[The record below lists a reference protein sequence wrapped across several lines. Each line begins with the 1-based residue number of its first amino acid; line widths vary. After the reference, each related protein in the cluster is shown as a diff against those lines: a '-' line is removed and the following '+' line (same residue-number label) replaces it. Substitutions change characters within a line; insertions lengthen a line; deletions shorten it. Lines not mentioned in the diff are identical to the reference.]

1 MNTKEQT
8 LNAIAFQATTLKLLS
23 EEKQIHNV
31 ADRILSLVG
40 ELLKEEV
47 K

>member
-8 LNAIAFQATTLKLLS
+8 LNAIAFQAINLKILS

-31 ADRILSLVG
+31 ADRILSLIG
-40 ELLKEEV
+40 ELFKEEV